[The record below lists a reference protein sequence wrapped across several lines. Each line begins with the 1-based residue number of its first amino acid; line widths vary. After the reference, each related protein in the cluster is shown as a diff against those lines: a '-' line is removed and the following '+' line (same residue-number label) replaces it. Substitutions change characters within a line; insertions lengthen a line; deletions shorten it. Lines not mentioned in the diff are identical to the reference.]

1 MSETKNWRF
10 CVVGNIIS
18 QHIDADGKLLYGSKA
33 FSGGTKVYIDDLTY
47 SLNQGRVS
55 VIGQNR
61 FGRYV
66 VESVPND
73 LIENVRAQRVFKPVV
88 LQIMD
93 HLEFMDGWTWRGR
106 TAKDKKEIYAFV
118 EMWNNQEID

>member
-1 MSETKNWRF
+1 MSETKNRRI
-10 CVVGNIIS
+10 CVVGNIAA
-18 QHIDADGKLLYGSKA
+18 QHIDADGKILYGSKV
-33 FSGGTKVYIDDLTY
+33 FSGGTKVYIDDLSY
-47 SLNQGRVS
+47 SLERGSVS

-66 VESVPND
+66 VESVPGN

-93 HLEFMDGWTWRGR
+93 HLEGMDGWTWRGR
-106 TAKDKKEIYAFV
+106 TANDKKEVNAFV
-118 EMWNNQEID
+118 DMWKSQEFD